1 MSQAEADEESDDEVR
16 FALPKIGKLPK
27 FGKIWAKDEALDESD
42 EEGAE
47 ESQEEGAEESDEE
60 GAEDMLMTP
69 GTEKSHDEEQ
79 EAGHLLRQ
87 GHRFESPEA
96 YEEFV
101 RIPDLD
107 ALNNRTSS
115 FDNVFNYLHGLGFLK
130 DAPR

>member
-1 MSQAEADEESDDEVR
+1 MLQAEADEESDDEVR
-16 FALPKIGKLPK
+16 FVTPK
-27 FGKIWAKDEALDESD
+27 FTAVR
-42 EEGAE
+42 AE

-60 GAEDMLMTP
+60 ETEDEASEESDEEGAE
-69 GTEKSHDEEQ
+69 ESHDEEQ

-96 YEEFV
+96 YEKFV
-101 RIPDLD
+101 RIPDVD

>member
-1 MSQAEADEESDDEVR
+1 MLQAEADEESDDEIR
-16 FALPKIGKLPK
+16 FVMPK
-27 FGKIWAKDEALDESD
+27 FTAVR
-42 EEGAE
+42 AE

-60 GAEDMLMTP
+60 EASEESDEEGAE
-69 GTEKSHDEEQ
+69 ESHDEEQ

-87 GHRFESPEA
+87 GLRFESPEA
-96 YEEFV
+96 YERFV
-101 RIPDLD
+101 RIPDVD